1 MEGRTGGENRY
12 KTKERGQQQQTFP
25 THGFLPWLA
34 QLWRQALHSV
44 QYQLHP
50 ISTQIAV
57 VKGTLRLVDGAWIK
71 QQGEELASHLV
82 SGRNGR
88 NARQQ
93 FLIRGGADAVS
104 KGVDQRCPARPL
116 RPVFVGTMNH

>member
-1 MEGRTGGENRY
+1 M
-12 KTKERGQQQQTFP
+12 
-25 THGFLPWLA
+25 
-34 QLWRQALHSV
+34 

-57 VKGTLRLVDGAWIK
+57 VKGTPPLVNGVWIE

-82 SGRNGR
+82 SRRDGR

-104 KGVDQRCPARPL
+104 KGVDQRCPPRSL
-116 RPVFVGTMNH
+116 RPVFVGTMNHERVMEGTLSAFEFNWNRPESLLLFRR